1 MRTIKD
7 AGEREALERA
17 GEITNAVIARLE
29 SLMAAGGA
37 LTEVDVAHAV
47 EREAL
52 SRGAESLGFETL
64 AAGPR
69 RSWGIHPFP
78 AFSGGPFATAGL
90 SILDFGISV
99 EGYTSDVTITVA
111 RGRLSGTQEK
121 MLGLVQRAY
130 DQAVA
135 ACKARQSP
143 QAPARAA
150 EAVFS
155 AEGWSMPHSLG
166 HGIGLDAHE
175 GPLIRSL
182 GEPSDPELAPG
193 MVFTIEPGLYH
204 PEYGGVRLE
213 NDVLMTEAGPRLLTA
228 SHIIRL

>member
-1 MRTIKD
+1 VSGLISTG
-7 AGEREALERA
+7 A
-17 GEITNAVIARLE
+17 
-29 SLMAAGGA
+29 A
-37 LTEVDVAHAV
+37 LTEIDVAHAV

-52 SRGAESLGFETL
+52 SRGAEGLGFETL
-64 AAGPR
+64 SAGPR

-78 AFSGGPFATAGL
+78 VSSAGPFATAGF

-99 EGYTSDVTITVA
+99 DGYTSDVTITVA
-111 RGRLSGTQEK
+111 AGRLSGAQEQ

-135 ACKARQSP
+135 ACRAGQSP

-155 AEGWSMPHSLG
+155 SEGWSMPHALG

-193 MVFTIEPGLYH
+193 MAFTIEPGLYH
-204 PEYGGVRLE
+204 PEHGGVRLE
-213 NDVLMTEAGPRLLTA
+213 NDVLMTEAGPTLLTE
-228 SHIIRL
+228 SRILRI